1 MERSFGVVV
10 GRLVRTHTKNNQERQ
25 FKFGCPHQGTHTKKY
40 YERGFNLRRSHQ
52 ATHTVFMIHIP
63 IIVSLAVLMQ
73 GIHVYSLLKFGLAAV
88 IGVPLCFGVAYL
100 VRKIPLADNV
110 L

>member
-1 MERSFGVVV
+1 MNRNH
-10 GRLVRTHTKNNQERQ
+10 R
-25 FKFGCPHQGTHTKKY
+25 FKFGRPHYAT
-40 YERGFNLRRSHQ
+40 
-52 ATHTVFMIHIP
+52 THTVFVIHIP
-63 IIVSLAVLMQ
+63 MIVSLAVLMQ

>member
-1 MERSFGVVV
+1 VGSFLS
-10 GRLVRTHTKNNQERQ
+10 RLS
-25 FKFGCPHQGTHTKKY
+25 Y
-40 YERGFNLRRSHQ
+40 
-52 ATHTVFMIHIP
+52 AVFVIHIP

-73 GIHVYSLLKFGLAAV
+73 GIHVYSLLKFRLAAV

-100 VRKIPLADNV
+100 VRKIPLADKV

>member
-1 MERSFGVVV
+1 VASS
-10 GRLVRTHTKNNQERQ
+10 
-25 FKFGCPHQGTHTKKY
+25 
-40 YERGFNLRRSHQ
+40 NLSAHSY
-52 ATHTVFMIHIP
+52 AVFVIHIP

-73 GIHVYSLLKFGLAAV
+73 GIHLYPLLKFGLAGV

-100 VRKIPLADNV
+100 VRKIPLADKV